1 MTISNI
7 QKEKFLNTLYKNLY
21 SSGNKPNE
29 NEILKFFSDYFSEY
43 TPGLPLPINSQ
54 IFRQLA
60 YGDVD
65 IFNQKMLYT
74 IFNVETLYDSIF
86 ENAEDLLQV
95 ATALNKRLETL
106 KAKRIKL
113 EQKVDDLLFA
123 NQNSDGYY
131 SVYSDNFSTISKTDL
146 RTTDAFV
153 DTTFG
158 KVSLPILRSSIFDA
172 ISARSVISSAPTYSL
187 GFNQTQIETAK
198 QFSDDSF
205 FGSVFDGL
213 ENTEWQNI
221 FYFDSI
227 GLVTLAI
234 NMPIANNVLVSKIEG
249 KINTISPTDIYA
261 KVEYANGRVE
271 VLSKK
276 STKDFD
282 RFSFS
287 FEPGNLG
294 SIELFLVKSEPDIV
308 EPARVN
314 KYGYRY
320 GIRDIILSAEYYDK
334 SASYVSNP
342 ITLNSNDNSRLVI
355 DAVSIEVGENKP
367 TGSSISYF
375 VARDNPSAEFISDFS
390 WIPISPSLDQQNSY
404 SSVVSFDGS
413 TLYSKKIVEN
423 ITNESNQIKKIPLAS
438 STDAKTI
445 NQQNPIVDLY
455 GNQSIYR
462 IGVIPKL
469 EDPMSSY
476 ILDGTNMING
486 YFINY
491 QNSIFN
497 EIEPLS
503 TWSSI
508 MSGKSSIKQI
518 FTIPTYEIS
527 NNSLFFSG
535 PNLSGISVLL
545 ETRIYCPNDISV
557 KHLFLKN
564 DLVSKEWDVAIYLN
578 GRVSVIRA
586 GVSSEMIDWNFKTGQ
601 NTLKIAIDIPSSSNG
616 SISLMD
622 SKSILDYGL
631 VYNQYYS
638 YVDPMEFKFN
648 RSKFDKVFTI
658 DNYFGNSEI
667 FSRDNIR
674 NNSRIFYYSAN
685 ELATDAIRFRA
696 DFARGSNPLSS
707 PSLDYFKVKFKNNYK
722 ATNASLDLI
731 SENNSSTSSL

>member
-74 IFNVETLYDSIF
+74 IFNIETLYDSIF

-158 KVSLPILRSSIFDA
+158 KVSLPILRSSIFDV

-271 VLSKK
+271 ILSKK

-334 SASYVSNP
+334 SASYVSSP

-462 IGVIPKL
+462 IGAIPKL

-508 MSGKSSIKQI
+508 MSGKSSVKQI

-658 DNYFGNSEI
+658 DNYFGNLEI

-722 ATNASLDLI
+722 ATDASLDLI
-731 SENNSSTSSL
+731 SDNNSSTSSL